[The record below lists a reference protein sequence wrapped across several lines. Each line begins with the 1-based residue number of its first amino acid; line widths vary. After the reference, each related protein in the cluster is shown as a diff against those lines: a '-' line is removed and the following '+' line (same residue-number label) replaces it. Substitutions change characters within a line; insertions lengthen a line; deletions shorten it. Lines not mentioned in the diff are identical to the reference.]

1 MHIDCEIAQITTL
14 KKGMKIIIAIDDDNT
29 PRVMQQIHNFMDK
42 PLQVDF
48 RVDGEEQRERL
59 QQISPE
65 QRKKIYALFKDISSY
80 TGNTADNEKETMKN
94 LFIADTH
101 HEPFS
106 LSNCSSDLA
115 GDFIEWMIDFCFKN
129 GIRLSE
135 HPLRTLNDIERY
147 VRMSLRHR
155 ICAVCGKPGE
165 VHHCTGSRIGMG
177 RNRNKIS
184 NKGKELIS
192 LCRVHH
198 SELHS
203 MDEES
208 FFEKYHIHG
217 VVYDE

>member
-1 MHIDCEIAQITTL
+1 MLIDCEIAQITTL
-14 KKGMKIIIAIDDDNT
+14 KKGMKIILSIDDDGT
-29 PRVMQQIHNFMDK
+29 PKVMQQIHNFMDK

-65 QRKKIYALFKDISSY
+65 QRKKIYALFRDISSY
-80 TGNTADNEKETMKN
+80 TGNTPDNEKETMKN
-94 LFIADTH
+94 LFVADTH
-101 HEPFS
+101 YEPFS

-147 VRMSLRHR
+147 VRMSLRHK

-165 VHHCTGSRIGMG
+165 IHHALDDKVGMG
-177 RNRNKIS
+177 RDRTKVDDSDHRKIC
-184 NKGKELIS
+184 
-192 LCRVHH
+192 LCRAHH
-198 SELHS
+198 SEAHTLGIKG
-203 MDEES
+203 
-208 FFEKYHIHG
+208 FEDKYHLYG
-217 VVYDE
+217 VVE